1 METVEQMSKEN
12 LLIVLKYREQRIK
25 ELEKEIQLYQRIIK
39 ELTEKKADNE
49 KK

>member
-25 ELEKEIQLYQRIIK
+25 DLEKEIQLYQRIIK
-39 ELTEKKADNE
+39 ELTEKNAENE

>member
-1 METVEQMSKEN
+1 METVEQMSREN

-25 ELEKEIQLYQRIIK
+25 ELEKEIQLYQRIIN
-39 ELTEKKADNE
+39 ELMEKNAENE

>member
-1 METVEQMSKEN
+1 METIEQMSKEN

-39 ELTEKKADNE
+39 ELTEKNAENE

>member
-39 ELTEKKADNE
+39 ELTEKNAENE

>member
-1 METVEQMSKEN
+1 METIEQMSREN

-39 ELTEKKADNE
+39 ELMEKKTDNE